1 MMQKKHFFLL
11 FLFPLWAFS
20 FEVGLE
26 KPSQDNLWEELDSL
40 QLEIQDRRRRGE
52 NISALENQVQRRK
65 NLLESRVEKKAG
77 GREGQPSKQS
87 GLSIWERSVY
97 FFVETKTLDI
107 LIIITASV
115 AVLSLLI
122 LCILQIKNRVRRKMV
137 LTDFHATAHS
147 KKSAE
152 RTRAKAGRS
161 AASHKKKFAPP
172 KRTSQQSA
180 ASSIKR
186 QEHTDEEYS
195 FPPQSP
201 ALSAEDIARA
211 LREEY
216 ASLQQTHTDSEAVPE
231 APSHIGSV
239 EGSQASPASGTVHPR
254 HEMVC
259 SAHAG
264 GKNVVDI
271 ARDMSMSID
280 QVQLILKVAKKRF
293 TE

>member
-1 MMQKKHFFLL
+1 MMQKKHFFFL

-26 KPSQDNLWEELDSL
+26 EPSQDNLWEELDSL
-40 QLEIQDRRRRGE
+40 QLEIQNRRRRGE
-52 NISALENQVQRRK
+52 GISALEKQVQRRK
-65 NLLESRVEKKAG
+65 KHLESQVEKSAAD
-77 GREGQPSKQS
+77 RDGQQS
-87 GLSIWERSVY
+87 EQSDLSFWERSVY
-97 FFVETKTLDI
+97 FFVETNTLDI

-122 LCILQIKNRVRRKMV
+122 LCILQIRNRVRRKMV
-137 LTDFHATAHS
+137 LSNFHAAAHT
-147 KKSAE
+147 KKSME
-152 RTRAKAGRS
+152 GKRGGAGRS
-161 AASHKKKFAPP
+161 ASSHKKEFATP
-172 KRTSQQSA
+172 KRTVHRSDI
-180 ASSIKR
+180 SSENP
-186 QEHTDEEYS
+186 QENTQEEVS

-216 ASLQQTHTDSEAVPE
+216 ASLQQTHTESAAVSE
-231 APSHIGSV
+231 APSRKSSV
-239 EGSQASPASGTVHPR
+239 DSSQGSPAPGMVHPR
-254 HEMVC
+254 HEKVC

-280 QVQLILKVAKKRF
+280 QVQLILKVSGKRF